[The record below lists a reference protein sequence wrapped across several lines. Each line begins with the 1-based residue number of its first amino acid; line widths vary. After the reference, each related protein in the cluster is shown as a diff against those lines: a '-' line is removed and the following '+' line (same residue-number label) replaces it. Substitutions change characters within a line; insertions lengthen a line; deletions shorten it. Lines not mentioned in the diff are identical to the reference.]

1 MKITL
6 SSTGQ
11 DMKAGLDKRFGR
23 CAYFVVYDTET
34 KEARAVRNPAGES
47 GGGAGVKAAQIVVD
61 TGAKVAITGNV
72 GPNALDVLLRGGV
85 RCFTAGSA
93 TLEDAVADYEAGRL
107 DEIKSATV
115 GPHSGMG
122 GGGGRG
128 RGRR

>member
-11 DMKAGLDKRFGR
+11 DMKAGLDRRFGR
-23 CAYFVVYDTET
+23 CAYFVAYDTAT

-47 GGGAGVKAAQIVVD
+47 GGGAGVKAAQIVID
-61 TGAKVAITGNV
+61 TGADVVITGNV

-85 RCFTAGSA
+85 RCFTAVGSV
-93 TLEDAVADYEAGRL
+93 TLEDAVADYEAGKL
-107 DEIKSATV
+107 NEIKSATV
-115 GPHSGMG
+115 GPHTGMG

-128 RGRR
+128 RR